1 MFKNKKA
8 IPLFPTTIWLFQI
21 PTDIFGPINTGL
33 RNKLDQLIAAAA
45 DPNHEGGWQ
54 TEHDLHTL
62 PEMHELNG
70 YFMNAVNDVLSAFST
85 KHKDVEITGCWAN
98 VSPPGSGHDSHMHPN
113 NFLSAVYYVT
123 VPRGGHRITF
133 WDPRHQIH
141 ILAPP
146 VEQFNVHNSDFA
158 NLEVNEGMLLLF
170 PAWLVHSVPV
180 NDGNERR
187 ISISFNINITDFTG
201 RVSPPTWE
209 PDLPTHPRPL

>member
-70 YFMNAVNDVLSAFST
+70 YFMNAVNDVLSALST
-85 KHKDVEITGCWAN
+85 KHKDVEITGCWA
-98 VSPPGSGHDSHMHPN
+98 PGASDTTPSGQTLPLYQLAASAFYRPCRKPLIGCLHD
-113 NFLSAVYYVT
+113 V
-123 VPRGGHRITF
+123 
-133 WDPRHQIH
+133 
-141 ILAPP
+141 
-146 VEQFNVHNSDFA
+146 
-158 NLEVNEGMLLLF
+158 
-170 PAWLVHSVPV
+170 
-180 NDGNERR
+180 
-187 ISISFNINITDFTG
+187 
-201 RVSPPTWE
+201 
-209 PDLPTHPRPL
+209 